1 MNVKYLALG
10 AALSCA
16 CTNVETSLIIQ
27 HAAAP
32 DDPMSC
38 ELMDDGDVY
47 DSEIFVDV
55 TGQSTMSLNLRVQNM
70 LQGGTL
76 NFGSDENPDDFQIT
90 NKVTPLRFDLRWE
103 CDTTGFSDDLGD
115 MYVPQFSATEPFCVG
130 SDTRS
135 FSGFDVIPASGNTI
149 EPGGDV
155 ALVSIRPI
163 TVQLMDAFADVFRL
177 AGQAQECCNS
187 AGACNDQALQQ
198 APMGPGTPCGILQ
211 AEFDRIAGEG
221 RLNAQSF
228 ADIQKF
234 RPFAIYDYN
243 QNAPR
248 PGFAGY
254 PMRLRG
260 VLEGVTSDDTVVRS
274 DEWWIIVN
282 LCANCG
288 LTTPCTL

>member
-10 AALSCA
+10 ALLLGA
-16 CTNVETSLIIQ
+16 CTNVETALIIQ
-27 HAAAP
+27 HAAAS
-32 DDPMSC
+32 DDPMTC
-38 ELMDDGDVY
+38 ELEDDGDLY
-47 DSEIFVDV
+47 HPEIFVDV
-55 TGQSTMSLNLRVQNM
+55 ARQSTMSFFLRVKNM

-76 NFGSDENPDDFQIT
+76 QFGSDENPDDFQIT

-103 CDTTGFSDDLGD
+103 CDTTGFADDLGD

-155 ALVSIRPI
+155 ALVKIRPI

-211 AEFDRIAGEG
+211 AEFDKIAGEN

-234 RPFAIYDYN
+234 RPFAIYDFN
-243 QNAPR
+243 QS
-248 PGFAGY
+248 GEIAGY
-254 PMRLRG
+254 PLRLRG
-260 VLEGVTSDDTVVRS
+260 VLEGVTSDETVVRS

-282 LCANCG
+282 ICANCG
-288 LTTPCTL
+288 RISECTDR